1 MDTLFLIL
9 CGSVEE
15 STSEPHDNVGVVSVV
30 YVSNDKEKIDSKL
43 GDLQKVHPDNFYM
56 AYEVPM
62 DTDLTTLEHYP
73 GIEISK
79 EDLN

>member
-15 STSEPHDNVGVVSVV
+15 STSEPHDNVCVVSVV

-43 GDLQKVHPDNFYM
+43 EDLQKTNPDNFYI

-73 GIEISK
+73 GLEISK
-79 EDLN
+79 DDLN